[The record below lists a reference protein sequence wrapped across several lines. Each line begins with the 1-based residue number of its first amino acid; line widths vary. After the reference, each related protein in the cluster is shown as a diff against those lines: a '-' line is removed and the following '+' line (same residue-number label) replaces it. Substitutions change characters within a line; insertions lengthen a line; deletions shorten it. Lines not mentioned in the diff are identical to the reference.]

1 MALHR
6 IPPLLVV
13 AAALLCAPLASAAHV
28 THADVKTIV
37 VRSVATKV
45 TLTKDTPPLKTI
57 NAGDVLGVT
66 DQLKNVGAQFG
77 RPAGAIVGSDRG
89 TAVQL
94 ADGST
99 RFTGTA
105 VLPGGTVSISGILA
119 SPGSTL
125 TVTGGT
131 GDYQGVRGTLV
142 VGNGDTPLNTYR
154 LIFPIA
160 A

>member
-1 MALHR
+1 MALR
-6 IPPLLVV
+6 PIPILVV
-13 AAALLCAPLASAAHV
+13 LAAAVAVAPLASATRAA
-28 THADVKTIV
+28 HADVKTIV
-37 VRSVATKV
+37 VRSVSTKV

-66 DQLKNVGAQFG
+66 DQLKNVRSQFG

-89 TAVQL
+89 TAIQL

-154 LIFPIA
+154 LIFPISA
-160 A
+160 